1 MKYEMMKINKSQY
14 NLLER
19 ERAESVKRQLQAS
32 KFRLKYSK
40 ILFTVYLR
48 PRQWLQHRNK
58 WVKGE
63 HKDGFDFINNRR
75 LIVFENQLFLLDA
88 SNVDPFS
95 IFSFFVNN
103 DMTNVQTD

>member
-48 PRQWLQHRNK
+48 PRQ
-58 WVKGE
+58 
-63 HKDGFDFINNRR
+63 
-75 LIVFENQLFLLDA
+75 
-88 SNVDPFS
+88 
-95 IFSFFVNN
+95 
-103 DMTNVQTD
+103 